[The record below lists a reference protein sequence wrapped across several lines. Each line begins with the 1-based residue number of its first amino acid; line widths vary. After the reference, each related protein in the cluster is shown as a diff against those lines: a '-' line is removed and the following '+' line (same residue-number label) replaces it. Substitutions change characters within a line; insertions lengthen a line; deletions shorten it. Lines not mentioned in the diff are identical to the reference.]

1 MKNSLATRSITLLV
15 QFSALI
21 AFIMS
26 LKVGNWFNSVS
37 ALWAFI
43 ITFLPYAFEKW
54 QHIKL
59 PTIFI
64 VTVVLFDCAA
74 LILGEFGEF
83 YLRFPWWDN
92 MLHSFSGFALSLA
105 VFSTMLYIYRTSKQL
120 KQLSPGMLILFSF
133 CFAVACGAIWEI
145 IEFSMDRIFGS
156 NMQRWQDGGIA
167 GLLDTMTDLIM
178 DTSGAIVANV
188 IGYTYLKRTNLIAKM
203 RKIKLEKFRNI
214 KKPSKSK

>member
-54 QHIKL
+54 QHLKL

-64 VTVVLFDCAA
+64 FTVVLFDYAA

-83 YLRFPWWDN
+83 YVRFPWWDN

-105 VFSTMLYIYRTSKQL
+105 VFSTMLYIYRPSKQL
-120 KQLSPGMLILFSF
+120 KQLSPSMLILFSF

-145 IEFSMDRIFGS
+145 IEFSMDRIFKS

-203 RKIKLEKFRNI
+203 RKFKLEKLRNI